1 MKYLIITLL
10 LFCFYTTRAQ
20 YYSNDDD
27 LNQSLLAIDANARLD
42 FGMFKS
48 DISINYNITEKKID
62 YLSAEIGMSAGDIY
76 MSVELAKISY
86 KSIDQVVEVYNV
98 HKRKG
103 WGVIAKE
110 LGIKPGS
117 PEFHALKND
126 ANNKVKNGGKYNNG
140 KGKGKV
146 KSKS

>member
-1 MKYLIITLL
+1 MRYLIIVFL

-27 LNQSLLAIDANARLD
+27 LNQTLITLDANARLD

-48 DISINYNITEKKID
+48 DISVNYNITEKKID

-76 MSVELAKISY
+76 MTVELAKITQ
-86 KSIDQVVEVYNV
+86 KSVDQVVEVYNV
-98 HKRKG
+98 QKGKG

-117 PEFHALKND
+117 PEFHALKNNAKSKGKKAGKD
-126 ANNKVKNGGKYNNG
+126 KNGIEKE
-140 KGKGKV
+140 KGKG
-146 KSKS
+146 